1 MLVPVFCFRRD
12 PLKPLLTLSSLI
24 DRLNAR
30 VGQIVLWL
38 ILLCT
43 LISAL
48 NAVVRKAFN
57 MSSNAYLEIQWY
69 LFAGVFLLGAG
80 YTLLKDEHVRIDA
93 LSQRFSRR
101 TQVKIDVVGLAVFLL
116 PLCGWVIVQA
126 WPLVSQA
133 FASGEV
139 STNAGG
145 LIRWPVYA
153 LIPAGFLLLA
163 LQALSELIKRVAF
176 LTGAGPDPA
185 LSVAEKKAEEKLLDE
200 LRARHGEPSPSQ
212 ATEVRS

>member
-1 MLVPVFCFRRD
+1 M
-12 PLKPLLTLSSLI
+12 KPLLTLASLI

-43 LISAL
+43 LISAI
-48 NAVVRKAFN
+48 NAIVRKAFN

-69 LFAGVFLLGAG
+69 LFTGVFLLGAG

-116 PLCGWVIVQA
+116 PLCGWVMVQS
-126 WPLVSQA
+126 WPLVAQA

-176 LTGAGPDPA
+176 LAGAGPDPA
-185 LSVAEKKAEEKLLDE
+185 LSVAEKKAEEKLLDD
-200 LRARHGEPSPSQ
+200 LRARHGEAASAQ
-212 ATEVRS
+212 AAEVRS

>member
-1 MLVPVFCFRRD
+1 M
-12 PLKPLLTLSSLI
+12 I

-38 ILLCT
+38 ILVCT
-43 LISAL
+43 LISAV
-48 NAVVRKAFN
+48 NAIVRKAFN

-69 LFAGVFLLGAG
+69 LFAAVFLLGAG

-101 TQVKIDVVGLAVFLL
+101 TQVKIDVIGLLVFLL
-116 PLCGWVIVQA
+116 PLCGWVMVQS
-126 WPLVSQA
+126 WPLVTQA
-133 FASGEV
+133 CASGEV

-153 LIPAGFLLLA
+153 LIPLGFLLLG
-163 LQALSELIKRVAF
+163 LQAFSELIKRLAF
-176 LTGAGPDPA
+176 LVGAGPDPA
-185 LSVAEKKAEEKLLDE
+185 LAVAEKKAEEKLLDD
-200 LRARHGEPSPSQ
+200 LRARHGESSVAQ
-212 ATEVRS
+212 TTEARS

>member
-200 LRARHGEPSPSQ
+200 LRARHGEPSASQ

>member
-1 MLVPVFCFRRD
+1 
-12 PLKPLLTLSSLI
+12 LKPLLTLSRLI

-38 ILLCT
+38 ILVCT
-43 LISAL
+43 LISAV
-48 NAVVRKAFN
+48 NAIVRKAFN

-69 LFAGVFLLGAG
+69 LFAAVFLLGAG

-101 TQVKIDVVGLAVFLL
+101 TQIKIDVIGLLVFLL
-116 PLCGWVIVQA
+116 PLCGWVMVQS
-126 WPLVSQA
+126 WPLASQA
-133 FASGEV
+133 FVSGEV

-153 LIPAGFLLLA
+153 LIPLGFLLLG
-163 LQALSELIKRVAF
+163 LQALSELIKRLAF
-176 LTGAGPDPA
+176 LVGAGPDPA
-185 LSVAEKKAEEKLLDE
+185 LAVAEKKAEEKLLDD
-200 LRARHGEPSPSQ
+200 LRARHGESSVAQ
-212 ATEVRS
+212 TTEARS